1 MSDTFRK
8 PLDIDKAA
16 LFLIKKHGE
25 DSAVAAYNR
34 ANCCR
39 CRGDPISEREWLAV
53 LKRVVDLHFAPRGG
67 PLH

>member
-1 MSDTFRK
+1 MSEPVHK

-16 LFLIKKHGE
+16 LFLIKKYGDE
-25 DSAVAAYNR
+25 SAVVAYNR

-39 CRGDPISEREWLAV
+39 CRGDEPTENEWLTV
-53 LKRVVDLHFAPRGG
+53 LKRVVDLHFAPRAG